1 MRNLGWM
8 RREQMCAHEGFS
20 MKGHPETD
28 LAKILS
34 IHAFIRGWDC
44 RQPSGPM
51 CKERTLTGRCQRI
64 PCAVCNV
71 DTIRKATK
79 AFEGASVRE
88 IQRGLQPGSATGP
101 RGEIQSMAIKAG
113 QFALEGQAAVFME
126 EWSSFTAKG
135 SALVQAAE
143 QALTYR
149 ASNVGM
155 AGEIVSRMWDFPLH
169 CCCKCKRVGHVFD
182 GWR

>member
-1 MRNLGWM
+1 
-8 RREQMCAHEGFS
+8 

-28 LAKILS
+28 LAKILT

-51 CKERTLTGRCQRI
+51 CKERTLAGRCQRI

-71 DTIRKATK
+71 DTIRT
-79 AFEGASVRE
+79 SVRE

-155 AGEIVSRMWDFPLH
+155 AGEIISRM
-169 CCCKCKRVGHVFD
+169 
-182 GWR
+182 